1 MVYLLDS
8 NVFIQAHQTSYPF
21 DVVTSFWNKLIEL
34 SNNGKIRSIDKVK
47 KEICGSSTPDQ
58 LSIWLETKIGA
69 DFFVDSSP
77 CVDTY
82 AEIAVWTNDSDQY
95 LQSAK
100 DEFLQTDLA
109 DPWLI
114 AYAKKNGCVIVTHET
129 SNPNSKKKIKIPEPC
144 IHFGVKFI
152 RPIDMFR
159 ELNETF

>member
-21 DVVTSFWNKLIEL
+21 DVVPSFWNKLIEL

-77 CVDTY
+77 CVD
-82 AEIAVWTNDSDQY
+82 IFNS
-95 LQSAK
+95 
-100 DEFLQTDLA
+100 
-109 DPWLI
+109 
-114 AYAKKNGCVIVTHET
+114 CTHEA
-129 SNPNSKKKIKIPEPC
+129 NLEI
-144 IHFGVKFI
+144 
-152 RPIDMFR
+152 
-159 ELNETF
+159 